1 MVMVGFCYAD
11 TTKVIYITRT
21 DTTLGTRNANVD
33 SLRDAIEN
41 DPEGQLPGIWK
52 MDLLNRTEAETKDGT
67 FWGMYDLVITWGA
80 EEGGSNTY
88 DVSIDQILD
97 TIHKPVI
104 CRDGYVANGDP
115 MWLGTTRIASLN
127 VLNAPSHFRLDNTTH
142 FITRNTYT
150 DNANFG
156 DSVAL
161 YKNDS
166 SPNTDG
172 LTGMANDVTVLLRM
186 AADRV
191 NGDADSAVLV
201 VLDSGGT
208 NVASSVA
215 PHRRAFIS
223 INSSWR
229 YCSWEA
235 RSLFFRTLRWAIADT
250 VIDTCV
256 TKVILAREAIDGAW
270 LEYGAGCQAS
280 YHYGAIGTLRM
291 GYEVADRVP
300 LVRIR
305 TSAIT
310 TQLPDT
316 SEVTKA
322 YDITSIQLVGE
333 VALIADATADYS
345 WWQGLFK
352 VGGVPLWEDGKAT
365 IQIDSTCTGWVSA
378 ENHALPNNNYLQYPS
393 YAWNSSMAGTRGTD
407 YSTLAYDSVWLQN
420 PLVSNQFI
428 WTIPA
433 IEFDTMRTDSANNRG
448 MMIHTIGTKTGHAE
462 IDMWSEERMDATTG
476 IRKGMFAIAT
486 LAWRDANSAPPDADS
501 TIAFNPDSLEFTG
514 YVDGANPAIR
524 TLGYYNGSS
533 EEYFGCD
540 AVVERPSATWLTQV
554 TQGDGYI
561 TNSVDLS
568 GLTAGYY
575 STYLVLTC
583 TGVSDS
589 PDSAKV
595 VLWVYPV
602 ATRPT
607 GGKIKF

>member
-1 MVMVGFCYAD
+1 MTGTVYAD

-33 SLRDAIEN
+33 SLRNAIEQ

-52 MDLLNRTEAETKDGT
+52 MDLLNRADAETRNGA
-67 FWGMYDLVITWGA
+67 FWDMYDLVITWGA

-172 LTGMANDVTVLLRM
+172 LTGMSGDVQVLLRM
-186 AADRV
+186 AADRN

-201 VLDSGGT
+201 VLDSGAT
-208 NVASSVA
+208 NTNGAAA
-215 PHRRAFIS
+215 PHRRAFVS

-235 RSLFFRTLRWAIADT
+235 RSIFFRTLRWAVGDT
-250 VIDTCV
+250 LIDTCV
-256 TKVILAREAIDGAW
+256 TKVIFAREAIDGSW
-270 LEYGAGCQAS
+270 LEYGIGCQGS
-280 YHYGAIGTLRM
+280 YHYGATGTLRM
-291 GYEVADRVP
+291 GYEVVDRVP

-305 TSAIT
+305 STAIGV
-310 TQLPDT
+310 QLPDT
-316 SEVTKA
+316 SSTKA
-322 YDITSIQLVGE
+322 YDVVDVKLVGE
-333 VALIADATADYS
+333 IALIADATAEFS
-345 WWQGLFK
+345 WWQGLFEIWGT
-352 VGGVPLWEDGKAT
+352 GGLWQDGKAT
-365 IQIDSTCTGWVSA
+365 IQLDSTCSSWNGSL
-378 ENHALPNNNYLQYPS
+378 NHYLSNNAYKHFPDYP
-393 YAWNSSMAGTRGTD
+393 WNSTMANTRGTD
-407 YSTLAYDSVWLQN
+407 YSTTAYDSVWVQN
-420 PLVSNQFI
+420 PIISNQFL
-428 WTIPA
+428 WNIPVA
-433 IEFDTMRTDSANNRG
+433 EFDTMRDSTTNKG
-448 MMIHTIGTKTGHAE
+448 MMIHTIGTTTGTAE
-462 IDMWSEERMDATTG
+462 IDMWSEERMDATVG

-486 LAWRDANSAPPDADS
+486 LVWRDANSASGDLDS
-501 TIAFNPDSLEFTG
+501 VIAFNPDSLVFTG
-514 YVDGANPAIR
+514 YENGANPSSRVIEF
-524 TLGYYNGSS
+524 YNGAS
-533 EEYFGCD
+533 EATFYCD
-540 AVVERPSATWLTQV
+540 AVLERPAVSWLAQPV
-554 TQGDGYI
+554 QGGDFVL
-561 TNSVDLS
+561 NSVNIS
-568 GLTAGYY
+568 ELTAGYY
-575 STYLVLTC
+575 STYLVFTC
-583 TGVSDS
+583 PGVSNS

-595 VLWVYPV
+595 VLLVNPQPGV
-602 ATRPT
+602 RQV
-607 GGKIKF
+607 GGKLKF